1 MLYVLIRHKWGECL
15 GVFTSFAKA
24 QDALNQHLEEKESTI
39 EHVSSSDA
47 EGWMEVESSKGEF
60 YTIHIINQL
69 DTYYG

>member
-1 MLYVLIRHKWGECL
+1 MHYVLIRHKWCECL

-24 QDALNQHLEEKESTI
+24 QDALNQHLEEKDTTI

-47 EGWMEVESSKGEF
+47 EGWMQIESSSNEF
-60 YTIHIINQL
+60 YTIQTIIML